1 MLAVYV
7 GTSIIN
13 NDAAIVD
20 ELVADLRSGSPVVD
34 ARLATMYAGADPA
47 VADRLLDS
55 VATQAAGGSP
65 YALQLL
71 LNLIS
76 EHRLAYPGITRHIFS
91 RSMQEDVAQEVLIAV
106 SRSIHRYRGDSKF
119 TTWLYTV
126 ARNTAVAEL
135 RRNRREVSYDD
146 EPGNEQDGLRFSS
159 RATDRQIIQGA
170 IAQLPAIF
178 RDIVYL
184 RDIQRMSYED
194 IANREGIALNTVRS
208 RLSRGRALLAAQL
221 ATFRG
226 L

>member
-1 MLAVYV
+1 MSAVRS
-7 GTSIIN
+7 GTSIIH

-20 ELVADLRSGSPVVD
+20 ELVAFLQSGSPVVD
-34 ARLATMYAGADPA
+34 ARLATIYADADSA

-55 VATQAAGGSP
+55 VALQAADGSP

-76 EHRLAYPGITRHIFS
+76 EHRLAYPGISRHVLTRS
-91 RSMQEDVAQEVLIAV
+91 VQEDVAQEVLIAV

-119 TTWLYTV
+119 TTWLFTV

-135 RRNRREVSYDD
+135 RRSHPSVSYDD
-146 EPGNEQDGLRFSS
+146 EVAEEPDGQRFSS
-159 RATDRQIIQGA
+159 MATDRQIIQAA

-178 RDIVYL
+178 REVVYL
-184 RDIQRMSYED
+184 RDVQRLSYED
-194 IANREGIALNTVRS
+194 IASREGIALNTVRS
-208 RLSRGRALLAAQL
+208 RLSRGRALLATEL
-221 ATFRG
+221 AAFKG

>member
-1 MLAVYV
+1 MAV
-7 GTSIIN
+7 
-13 NDAAIVD
+13 
-20 ELVADLRSGSPVVD
+20 
-34 ARLATMYAGADPA
+34 
-47 VADRLLDS
+47 
-55 VATQAAGGSP
+55 QAAAGSP

-76 EHRLAYPGITRHIFS
+76 EHRLAYPGISRHVLTRS
-91 RSMQEDVAQEVLIAV
+91 VQEDVAQEVLIAV
-106 SRSIHRYRGDSKF
+106 SRSIHRYRGDAKF

-135 RRNRREVSYDD
+135 RRSRPAVSYDD
-146 EPGNEQDGLRFSS
+146 DSAGEHDALRFSS
-159 RATDRQIIQGA
+159 RATDRQIIQAA

-178 RDIVYL
+178 REIVYL
-184 RDIQRMSYED
+184 RDVQRLSYED

-208 RLSRGRALLAAQL
+208 RLSRGRALLATEL

>member
-1 MLAVYV
+1 M
-7 GTSIIN
+7 
-13 NDAAIVD
+13 
-20 ELVADLRSGSPVVD
+20 VD
-34 ARLATMYAGADPA
+34 ARLATIYAGADA
-47 VADRLLDS
+47 SLADRLLDG
-55 VATQAAGGSP
+55 VAVQAASGSP

-76 EHRLAYPGITRHIFS
+76 EHRLAYPGISRHILS
-91 RSMQEDVAQEVLIAV
+91 KSVQEDVAQEVLIAV

-135 RRNRREVSYDD
+135 RRNKSAVSYDD
-146 EPGNEQDGLRFSS
+146 EAANEQDALRFSS
-159 RATDRQIIQGA
+159 RATDRQIIQAA
-170 IAQLPAIF
+170 IAQLPSIF

-184 RDIQRMSYED
+184 RDVQRMSYED

-208 RLSRGRALLAAQL
+208 RLSRGRALLATEL
-221 ATFRG
+221 AAFRG